1 MVIAGDG
8 SPPDPRTPSPAG
20 ARNNTI
26 SPTAGNGTLLF
37 LGQVER
43 MSAAG
48 NATNSFPL
56 TLLLVLPEAPA
67 PPPGAPAAANG
78 RVSLALRP
86 WQEGGGCGGKI
97 RPSSAH
103 FSQLCP
109 NPVGAP
115 YFTYVRFLPA
125 SPNSVN
131 RSCRQCLTRLTC
143 SATTHHPRGIDDWT
157 TRALVSHCKRWGG
170 ARAFLPEGYLFSV
183 YGPSN
188 LTNASNATGGGGGPA
203 STDTG

>member
-1 MVIAGDG
+1 MITVGDG
-8 SPPDPRTPSPAG
+8 SPPDLRTSLPAG

-78 RVSLALRP
+78 HVSLALRP
-86 WQEGGGCGGKI
+86 WEGRGVWGQNPSII
-97 RPSSAH
+97 RT
-103 FSQLCP
+103 F
-109 NPVGAP
+109 
-115 YFTYVRFLPA
+115 
-125 SPNSVN
+125 
-131 RSCRQCLTRLTC
+131 RSCVQTQWARCISLGPVSPCVAVFRQPQLP
-143 SATTHHPRGIDDWT
+143 SVFD
-157 TRALVSHCKRWGG
+157 
-170 ARAFLPEGYLFSV
+170 AFDVFSD
-183 YGPSN
+183 
-188 LTNASNATGGGGGPA
+188 NASSKGHR
-203 STDTG
+203 